1 MSSEV
6 VGEGTYGCVTNP
18 SLACKRKKNY
28 TNKVSKVMKTIDA
41 RKEKK
46 EFKLLESIPNIENY
60 VINLPILCQPRLDET
75 FHATVSKCETARVKT
90 TFESN
95 PSKLSLLLL
104 ENGGVNL
111 SQFATNMYPI
121 ISAEEKNKFLTSILE
136 LFKGVGFFNKNN
148 IIHQDIK
155 AENIVYNIQNGLIKY
170 IDFGLIVKKD
180 AFIKQ
185 SKENKNQ
192 LAQTW
197 YYFPPEFSC
206 ANRVTYNNLAK
217 CLKYRR
223 DYGADYNAYIN
234 DIADSFDSYC
244 LAFGLRRLFR
254 QLGRKNDRKYN
265 QFFVKSINLLNEY
278 CDPDLFMRNKDLG
291 ELHTRY
297 LELLKTHSIY
307 TTKSPT
313 PSLKSVELA
322 ETLSVKNTVDSNILR
337 KCPKSLPDFNPLTMK
352 CVRKCNPGKTRN
364 VKFRCVKTRK
374 VRNSSK
380 QSSKAMSA
388 NSNKVV
394 TVSL

>member
-1 MSSEV
+1 MSNEI

-75 FHATVSKCETARVKT
+75 FRATVSKCETARVKT

-136 LFKGVGFFNKNN
+136 LFKGVAFFNQNN

-155 AENIVYNIQNGLIKY
+155 AENIVYNIQNGFIKF

-197 YYFPPEFSC
+197 HYFPPEFSC

-278 CDPDLFMRNKDLG
+278 CDPDLFMRNKDLSA
-291 ELHTRY
+291 LHTRY

-337 KCPKSLPDFNPLTMK
+337 KCPKSLPDFNPLTRK

-380 QSSKAMSA
+380 QSSKGMSVS
-388 NSNKVV
+388 SNKVI